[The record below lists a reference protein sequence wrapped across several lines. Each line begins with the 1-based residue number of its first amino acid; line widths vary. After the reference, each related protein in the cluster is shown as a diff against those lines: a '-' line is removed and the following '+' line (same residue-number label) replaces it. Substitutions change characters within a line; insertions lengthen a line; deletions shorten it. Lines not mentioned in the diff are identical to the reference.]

1 MSQHMGTRMGNYS
14 QSGDGH
20 GRETDKVTAIRQSL
34 YVVLGKGEFEV
45 YVDEMKL
52 RTNKT

>member
-1 MSQHMGTRMGNYS
+1 MSQHMGTRMGNYG

-20 GRETDKVTAIRQSL
+20 GGETDKVTAICQSL
-34 YVVLGKGEFEV
+34 YMVLGKGKFEV

-52 RTNKT
+52 RTNTT